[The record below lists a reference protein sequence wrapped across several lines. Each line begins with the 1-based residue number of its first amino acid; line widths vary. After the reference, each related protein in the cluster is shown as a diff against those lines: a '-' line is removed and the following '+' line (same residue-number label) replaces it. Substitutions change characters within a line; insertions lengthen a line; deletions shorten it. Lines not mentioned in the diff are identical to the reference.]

1 MSAVPPYRRIAAGI
15 AARIAAGELAP
26 GDRVPS
32 TRQLIADHGI
42 AMATATKVIATLREQ
57 GLVQP
62 RPGVGT
68 VVATPA
74 HPRLASAEPDQSQ
87 PAEPDRERV
96 VRTAVAIA
104 DAEGLGALSMRRLA
118 GELGMPTMSLY
129 RHVSGK
135 EELLLFMMDTV
146 FAGDALPGLSPG
158 TDGWRACVEA
168 LARLQWSMYR
178 RHPWLAQAIS
188 FTRPLLAPR
197 AMAHTEWTMRALDG
211 HGLAPDVLFLAAVT
225 VANYVRG
232 TAVNIEEEAQAEQE
246 TGMNEE
252 QWLDSQQNR
261 LGEILSSGRYP
272 FMHRAVSDPALEF
285 DVDRLMEFGLQRL
298 LDGLEPVLEG

>member
-26 GDRVPS
+26 GDRIPS
-32 TRQLIADHGI
+32 IRQLIADHGI

-74 HPRLASAEPDQSQ
+74 HPRLASAQPDRSR

-146 FAGDALPGLSPG
+146 FAGDALPELSPG

-225 VANYVRG
+225 VANYIRG

-246 TGMNEE
+246 TGLTDA
-252 QWLDSQQNR
+252 QWLDTQQNR
-261 LGEILSSGRYP
+261 LGDILGSGRYP
-272 FMHRAVSDPALEF
+272 LMRRAVTDPALEF

-298 LDGLEPVLEG
+298 LDGLTPVLEG